1 MLNTVCRVSVGSV
14 TYAIKAQKSLAV
26 AAIHSEVVKLDSG
39 NFGKGCTY
47 GLEFGCSQRAN
58 VSAVL
63 GNAGIRHRG
72 ISDAEGEGS
81 R

>member
-47 GLEFGCSQRAN
+47 GLEFGCSQLVGVMTVLNNSGIKYRKVN
-58 VSAVL
+58 VT
-63 GNAGIRHRG
+63 
-72 ISDAEGEGS
+72 
-81 R
+81 

>member
-39 NFGKGCTY
+39 NFCKGCTY
-47 GLEFGCSQRAN
+47 GLEFGCSQLVGVMTVLNNSGIKYRKVN
-58 VSAVL
+58 VT
-63 GNAGIRHRG
+63 
-72 ISDAEGEGS
+72 
-81 R
+81 

>member
-47 GLEFGCSQRAN
+47 GLEFGCSQLVGVKTVLNNSGIKYRKVN
-58 VSAVL
+58 VT
-63 GNAGIRHRG
+63 
-72 ISDAEGEGS
+72 
-81 R
+81 

>member
-1 MLNTVCRVSVGSV
+1 MLNTVCRVSVGSI

-47 GLEFGCSQRAN
+47 GLEFGCSQLVGVMTVLNNSGIKYRKVN
-58 VSAVL
+58 VT
-63 GNAGIRHRG
+63 
-72 ISDAEGEGS
+72 
-81 R
+81 